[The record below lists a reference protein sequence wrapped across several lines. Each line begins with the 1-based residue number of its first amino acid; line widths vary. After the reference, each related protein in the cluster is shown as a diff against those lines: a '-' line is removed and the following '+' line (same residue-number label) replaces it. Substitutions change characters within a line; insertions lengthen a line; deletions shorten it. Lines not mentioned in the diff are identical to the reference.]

1 MKEQRD
7 VGQLRPGEMADAE
20 VYTIKSS
27 QKEYSKQECEALQ
40 RGAMFQQVVNL
51 QVFLLNSIVMD
62 W

>member
-27 QKEYSKQECEALQ
+27 QKEYSKQECEVLQ
-40 RGAMFQQVVNL
+40 RGAMFQQVVTL

-62 W
+62 